1 MNKDTELY
9 AKLLKIQGALNVP
22 KSNYNKFGGF
32 NYRSCEDILEGLK
45 PILAEHKAVV
55 AITDEI
61 VQIGERYYVKATAEL
76 IDAENG
82 SVVSTTAYAREEET
96 KKGMDASQITG
107 SASSYARK
115 YALNGLFAI
124 DDTRDADDPNNH
136 EGNPGKKPPA
146 KKPAKDNRPFPPKND
161 DEFELKCNS
170 CGKDITKGM
179 AMVST
184 TKYGKE
190 LCVDCQK
197 LQK

>member
-22 KSNYNKFGGF
+22 KSNYNEFGGF

-76 IDAENG
+76 IDTENG
-82 SVVSTTAYAREEET
+82 TVINTTAYAREEET
-96 KKGMDASQITG
+96 KKGMDGSQITG

-124 DDTRDADDPNNH
+124 DDTKDADDPSRHDSGSQRKPARKSKPSQSPTQSPIDEEPMLECNNC
-136 EGNPGKKPPA
+136 GKK
-146 KKPAKDNRPFPPKND
+146 
-161 DEFELKCNS
+161 LTQ
-170 CGKDITKGM
+170 G
-179 AMVST
+179 VSVFSK